1 MCVLSCHVVF
11 EIVSKLF
18 EIGMNMAEGVTGC
31 ADKETTFLS
40 ELIGNKPVTVI
51 PGIEQ
56 VHANKLRG
64 KGVRKVIFIISQ
76 LVIMGCDK

>member
-1 MCVLSCHVVF
+1 
-11 EIVSKLF
+11 
-18 EIGMNMAEGVTGC
+18 MAEGVTGC
-31 ADKETTFLS
+31 ADKETAFLS

-64 KGVRKVIFIISQ
+64 KGVRKVIF
-76 LVIMGCDK
+76 LLYTTCCGGM

>member
-1 MCVLSCHVVF
+1 L
-11 EIVSKLF
+11 KLF
-18 EIGMNMAEGVTGC
+18 ETGLNMAEGETGT
-31 ADKETTFLS
+31 ANANKETAFLS

-64 KGVRKVIFIISQ
+64 KGIRKVNFIIYNM
-76 LVIMGCDK
+76 I

>member
-1 MCVLSCHVVF
+1 
-11 EIVSKLF
+11 
-18 EIGMNMAEGVTGC
+18 MAEGETGS
-31 ADKETTFLS
+31 ANKEIAFLS

-64 KGVRKVIFIISQ
+64 KGVRKVIFYFIIM
-76 LVIMGCDK
+76 I

>member
-1 MCVLSCHVVF
+1 MLHGLLNF
-11 EIVSKLF
+11 F
-18 EIGMNMAEGVTGC
+18 EIGLNMAEGETGS
-31 ADKETTFLS
+31 ANKETAFLS

-64 KGVRKVIFIISQ
+64 KGVRKVNILYNILYYTF
-76 LVIMGCDK
+76 M

>member
-1 MCVLSCHVVF
+1 VPCHSCGLL
-11 EIVSKLF
+11 KLF
-18 EIGMNMAEGVTGC
+18 EIDLNMAEGETGS
-31 ADKETTFLS
+31 ANKEIAFLS

-64 KGVRKVIFIISQ
+64 KGVRKVIFYFIIM
-76 LVIMGCDK
+76 I